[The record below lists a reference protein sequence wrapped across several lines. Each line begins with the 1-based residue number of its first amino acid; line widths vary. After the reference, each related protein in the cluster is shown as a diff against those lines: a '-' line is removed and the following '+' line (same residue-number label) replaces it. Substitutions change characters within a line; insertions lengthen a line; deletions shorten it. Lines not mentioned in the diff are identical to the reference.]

1 MRKVLFLLQ
10 FFPVILFAQIDKH
23 PENFGMLMA
32 DSSCRYVSLPVL
44 WRSDFYK
51 IYEVGRKAS
60 CHYII
65 NQDSAYYRIFSDYSK
80 DSLPVFD
87 FTSKELVVSISC
99 HYCLSSGTMND
110 KPRHKYACD
119 YRHIWCVRDKK
130 KNKINN

>member
-10 FFPVILFAQIDKH
+10 FLPVILFAQEDKH

-99 HYCLSSGTMND
+99 HSCLSLGTMND
-110 KPRHKYACD
+110 KPRHRNACD
-119 YRHIWCVRDKK
+119 YRYIWCVRDKK